1 MALNDWMSSY
11 QDTKLVDLIIP
22 GAHDAGTYL
31 GTELRGPGATSRN
44 SHTQNMSIGGQL
56 ACGTRFFDLRLMLT
70 DSGVKAHHTTAG
82 IGAYGDTVNR
92 SILEAAA
99 FCHANPSEVV
109 IVRVTH
115 TKVDT
120 DADEIIKKSSFYG
133 GRNQL
138 SLCTGNIALMTP
150 REIIQSGRTTKA
162 GGGLVCV
169 LDSDSK
175 ISKQF
180 ITGKQKVKNSS
191 NFDHHGKVD
200 QAQGIHPFHKFK
212 AGVTLTTGLATCGCY
227 KGSHKLS
234 EVIGNALKGGY
245 DHTSHPKNHLWQ
257 IYWQKTYV
265 NPFSKTGIQ
274 DGTKKNAKPSSS
286 SSKVEW
292 HGGTQSS
299 TNHLLHLTQGHLMGG
314 EDYTLQKE
322 NKKKGQAKVLA
333 STWDL
338 RNLRVPNIISY
349 DFVNGETN
357 KKIIDMNKPGVQFF
371 IDGGDNT

>member
-1 MALNDWMSSY
+1 MALNNWMSAY
-11 QDTKLVDLIIP
+11 KDTPLIDLIMP

-31 GTELRGPGATSRN
+31 GTDLKGFGATSRN
-44 SHTQNMSIGGQL
+44 SHTQNTPIGEQL
-56 ACGTRFFDLRLMLT
+56 ACGTRFFDLRLKLT
-70 DSGVKAHHTTAG
+70 DSGVRAHHTTAG
-82 IGAYGDTVNR
+82 IGAYGDTVDR

-109 IVRVTH
+109 IIRVTH
-115 TKVDT
+115 TKVST
-120 DADEIIKKSSFYG
+120 DVDEIIKKSSYYG

-138 SLCTGNIALMTP
+138 SLATGNLALMTP
-150 REIIQSGRTTKA
+150 RQIINTGRTDKA

-175 ISKQF
+175 TSKSL
-180 ITGKQKVKNSS
+180 ITRKVKVNTSS
-191 NFDHHGKVD
+191 NFQHHGKVD
-200 QAQGIHPFHKFK
+200 QNLGIHSFHKYK
-212 AGVTLTTGLATCGCY
+212 AGNTIVDGLATCGCY

-245 DHTSHPKNHLWQ
+245 DHTSHARDHLWQ

-265 NPFSKTGIQ
+265 NPVSRTGIQ
-274 DGTKKNAKPSSS
+274 DGTKKGAAPSGTA
-286 SSKVEW
+286 SKIKW
-292 HGGTQSS
+292 HGGTHSS
-299 TNHLLHLTQGHLMGG
+299 TNHLLHLMQGHLMGG
-314 EDYTLQKE
+314 EDYVLHKE
-322 NKKKGQAKVLA
+322 NKKKGEVEVLA

-357 KKIIDMNKPGVQFF
+357 KKIVDMNKPGVQFF
-371 IDGGDNT
+371 IDGSGA